1 MEKLQQNKVLKL
13 KKQKSKTMN
22 ESIIITPVS
31 MSGVGN
37 YVEVIIGENRYKTD
51 IVQGE
56 FTEDVMKEL
65 MNKLIT
71 NQIPAEQQEAVELK
85 FYQLLDAIV
94 NTEAEE
100 EYRAQH
106 PEEFMPKNFEPS
118 VDVEEVTDEII

>member
-1 MEKLQQNKVLKL
+1 
-13 KKQKSKTMN
+13 MN

-37 YVEVIIGENRYKTD
+37 YVEVVIGDSRYKTD

-65 MNKLIT
+65 MDKLIAD
-71 NQIPAEQQEAVELK
+71 QIPEAQKEPVELK
-85 FYQLLDAIV
+85 FYQLLDAIT
-94 NTEAEE
+94 NTKAEE

-106 PEEFMPKNFEPS
+106 PEEFMPENFEPS
-118 VDVEEVTDEII
+118 VDVEEITDEII